1 MRWSATGE
9 IPLFMRL
16 CTEYAY
22 LPAIDADGR
31 KQAQERMETSAP
43 ALIFFTPS
51 PVSGGGD
58 FRCGESGA
66 FVQFGGFWGGR
77 AERPEL
83 FGVLPCET
91 RRAVIQLRRLAV

>member
-1 MRWSATGE
+1 
-9 IPLFMRL
+9 MRL

-43 ALIFFTPS
+43 ALIFS
-51 PVSGGGD
+51 RLLQCREGGD
-58 FRCGESGA
+58 FRGGESGA

-91 RRAVIQLRRLAV
+91 RRAVIQLRRLAVLFSDGA